1 MVRVVD
7 YSGLKTAVLRGT
19 GGSKP
24 SSPLM
29 VQKDFTKVVI
39 LASKISYRCKIKVLQ
54 RFFFVYTSIA

>member
-1 MVRVVD
+1 
-7 YSGLKTAVLRGT
+7 
-19 GGSKP
+19 
-24 SSPLM
+24 M